1 MLPCKHRDGR
11 PVNLPPGYSIKLW
24 RAAQTN
30 QICDNWYIDPHDNI
44 CTGKLTNIKRRE
56 VRGGPAYCR
65 ACAAAGL
72 GGGLKG
78 DLTGYI
84 ARHQPGLPN
93 TWCMPSTSA
102 ERRELGYAGRG
113 GTWSMTDAEVAEVL
127 RSEPLEPVMK
137 EEPGIQRGRRLG
149 ALYNFELQLKRAREA
164 PSGSRLHVVY
174 AETEILLGLVYWE
187 KPAFHWDIETRQTS
201 GPGPKSNPRSIY
213 DTAIHERKDWRD
225 PFERAKPFMA
235 EAEAYHNP
243 APMRAGMYPKEVIVE
258 LKAKLGKIAE
268 SGAYCITWFGH
279 EASYAREMGHGAC
292 IIDAGYLVRNL
303 LGFTP
308 PPQPLGLAAALAL
321 ALALA
326 LSQAI
331 TMTLTLTPTATLH
344 RYDAQ
349 RGPLPWY
356 RGCGGRGRCGRRLRR
371 QRR

>member
-1 MLPCKHRDGR
+1 
-11 PVNLPPGYSIKLW
+11 
-24 RAAQTN
+24 
-30 QICDNWYIDPHDNI
+30 
-44 CTGKLTNIKRRE
+44 
-56 VRGGPAYCR
+56 
-65 ACAAAGL
+65 
-72 GGGLKG
+72 
-78 DLTGYI
+78 
-84 ARHQPGLPN
+84 
-93 TWCMPSTSA
+93 
-102 ERRELGYAGRG
+102 
-113 GTWSMTDAEVAEVL
+113 MTDAEVAEVL

-149 ALYNFELQLKRAREA
+149 ALYNFPLQLKRAREA